1 MVKNIGEYEVEAIH
15 LRREIRRQ
23 NDKIERLRRE
33 GNGSMWE
40 QENRGLRLE
49 NEQLREKYKKE
60 REHSTDLGNK
70 IDELLTRIEE
80 LEKDNREM
88 LADWV
93 ADKPGRTVL
102 TPEQIDAAWT
112 AAFNLEGQADK
123 CCQME
128 MERAFR
134 QLGIVR
140 CEGCGG
146 VGDREPYGMYQPN
159 GDPTDPT
166 WVKCPDCDGHGW
178 VIGGE
183 DA

>member
-1 MVKNIGEYEVEAIH
+1 MIKNIGEYEVEAIH

-80 LEKDNREM
+80 F
-88 LADWV
+88 
-93 ADKPGRTVL
+93 
-102 TPEQIDAAWT
+102 IDAH
-112 AAFNLEGQADK
+112 
-123 CCQME
+123 
-128 MERAFR
+128 R
-134 QLGIVR
+134 
-140 CEGCGG
+140 G
-146 VGDREPYGMYQPN
+146 VGEG
-159 GDPTDPT
+159 
-166 WVKCPDCDGHGW
+166 
-178 VIGGE
+178 
-183 DA
+183 

>member
-1 MVKNIGEYEVEAIH
+1 
-15 LRREIRRQ
+15 
-23 NDKIERLRRE
+23 
-33 GNGSMWE
+33 
-40 QENRGLRLE
+40 
-49 NEQLREKYKKE
+49 
-60 REHSTDLGNK
+60 
-70 IDELLTRIEE
+70 
-80 LEKDNREM
+80 M

-140 CEGCGG
+140 CERCGG
-146 VGDREPYGMYQPN
+146 ENPTEYYEEGDR
-159 GDPTDPT
+159 
-166 WVKCPDCDGHGW
+166 KCPDCAKYTGHGW
-178 VIGGE
+178 VMGGE
-183 DA
+183 AT